1 MQRRPYQLELWE
13 KLHLPLC
20 CYDTEQRIIITQ
32 FVIFTNKHIRNV
44 IIVQIFELIEN
55 CSAMPKQNIPSAN
68 LLKNL

>member
-44 IIVQIFELIEN
+44 LYTCFSSSKYINGQH
-55 CSAMPKQNIPSAN
+55 
-68 LLKNL
+68 KNKWSGLDACHSI